1 MRANRDRRAGVAW
14 ALLLGLTVAATSTAA
29 GAAEGDGG
37 KVVHSEK
44 GEASFYGPG
53 FKGKTA
59 SGEPYEPDDLT
70 AAHPELPLGTEV
82 TVTNTETGKEVEV
95 EINDRGPYVDGR
107 VIDLSTKAAEEIGIT
122 KKEGVAP
129 VEVEATAA
137 QVEEGKT
144 DELGKKAEAPR
155 GEAGE
160 EESKRKKPT
169 AD

>member
-1 MRANRDRRAGVAW
+1 MRANRDRRAGVAQ
-14 ALLLGLTVAATSTAA
+14 ALLLGLTVAATSAA
-29 GAAEGDGG
+29 AAEGDEG

-70 AAHPELPLGTEV
+70 AAHRDLPLGTEV

-95 EINDRGPYVDGR
+95 EVNDRGPHVDGR

-122 KKEGVAP
+122 GKEGVAP

-144 DELGKKAEAPR
+144 DELGEKG
-155 GEAGE
+155 GEAE
-160 EESKRKKPT
+160 PKRKKP